1 MRKLVLLAALFSP
14 LVLAE
19 SISVAPHSV
28 LRLPNKSSVV
38 HLQRLEVADAA
49 TLLLPASLVELKV
62 DELRLGQD
70 ARIAITPAESA
81 LQIEVKR
88 AQFGDGSQI
97 TAHGAPGTYERAAKA
112 GRDLDLQLHA
122 VQAPLLAIDAR
133 GGAGAPGYVGLDGA
147 NGKAGGCTWGQASRG
162 ANGDNGGN
170 GHDGAAGGRVRLALP
185 ADFPAERIKV
195 QLDGGAPGAAGAAGK
210 PGAGG
215 ASKGC
220 LVYRT
225 AAGKPGMPGVA
236 GQPGLAGNAGELILQ
251 RL

>member
-14 LVLAE
+14 LAMAE

-62 DELRLGQD
+62 DELHLGQE
-70 ARIAITPAESA
+70 ARIAIAPSEST
-81 LQIEVKR
+81 LHLEVTR
-88 AQFGDGSQI
+88 AQLGEGSQI
-97 TAHGAPGTYERAAKA
+97 AARGAPGTYERAAMA
-112 GRDLDLQLHA
+112 GRNLDLNVRTL
-122 VQAPLLAIDAR
+122 QAPVLAIDAR

-162 ANGDNGGN
+162 ANGDNGGD
-170 GHDGAAGGRVRLALP
+170 GHDGAAGGRVHLTLP
-185 ADFPAERIKV
+185 AEFPVERIQVK
-195 QLDGGAPGAAGAAGK
+195 LDGGAPGMAGAAGK
-210 PGAGG
+210 AGAGG

-225 AAGKPGMPGVA
+225 AAGAPGKPGVA
-236 GQPGLAGNAGELILQ
+236 GQPGLAGATGELILQ

>member
-14 LVLAE
+14 LALAE

-38 HLQRLEVADAA
+38 HVQRLQVADAA

-62 DELRLGQD
+62 DELQLGRE
-70 ARIAITPAESA
+70 ARIAIAPADGT
-81 LQIEVKR
+81 LRIEVAR
-88 AQFGDGSQI
+88 AQLAEGSQI
-97 TAHGAPGTYERAAKA
+97 AARGAPGTFERAAKA
-112 GRDLDLQLHA
+112 GRNLDLQLHA

-133 GGAGAPGYVGLDGA
+133 GGAGAPGYAGLDGG

-162 ANGDNGGN
+162 ANGDNGGD
-170 GHDGAAGGRVRLALP
+170 GHDGAAGGRVQLALP
-185 ADFPAERIKV
+185 ANFPAERIKV
-195 QLDGGAPGAAGAAGK
+195 QLDGGAPGVAGAAGK
-210 PGAGG
+210 AGAGG

-225 AAGKPGMPGVA
+225 AAGAPGKPGVE
-236 GQPGLAGNAGELILQ
+236 GQPGLAGTPGELILQ

>member
-1 MRKLVLLAALFSP
+1 MRKWLLLAAMFSP
-14 LVLAE
+14 LALADA
-19 SISVAPHSV
+19 ISVAAHSV

-38 HLQRLEVADAA
+38 HLQRLEVADSA

-62 DELRLGQD
+62 DELQLGRE
-70 ARIAITPAESA
+70 ARIAIVPADA
-81 LQIEVKR
+81 PLKIEVLR
-88 AQFGDGSQI
+88 ASLGAGSEFA
-97 TAHGAPGTYERAAKA
+97 AHGAPGTYEKPARP
-112 GRDLDLQLHA
+112 GRNIELKVLALDATQLA
-122 VQAPLLAIDAR
+122 VDAR

-170 GHDGAAGGRVRLALP
+170 GHDGAAGGQVRLVLP
-185 ADFPAERIKV
+185 SNYPDEQIKV
-195 QLDGGAPGAAGAAGK
+195 RLEGGAPGVPGAAGK

-225 AAGKPGMPGVA
+225 DAGPAGRPGAA
-236 GQPGLAGNAGELILQ
+236 GQPGLAGSAGELTVQ